1 MKQITVIGSAKKV
14 SKDIEQMAEEI
25 GRGIAKN
32 GAVLIS
38 GGRSGVM
45 EASCRGA
52 KKEKGLVIGILPK
65 NREQANQYVDISIVT
80 GMGDA
85 RNVLLVNSADI
96 IFSICGGVGTLSEIA
111 LALKADKK
119 VISLKQSGGVSRLLA
134 GRLIDGKKIISVDS
148 VKEALKIAFDQ

>member
-1 MKQITVIGSAKKV
+1 MIGSSKKV
-14 SKDIEQMAEEI
+14 SEDIEQMAEDI

-119 VISLKQSGGVSRLLA
+119 VISLKQSGGVSKMLD
-134 GRLIDGKKIISVDS
+134 GKLIDGKKIISVDS
-148 VKEALKIAFDQ
+148 VKEALKIAFD

>member
-1 MKQITVIGSAKKV
+1 MIGSAKKV
-14 SKDIEQMAEEI
+14 SEDIEQMAEDI

-65 NREQANQYVDISIVT
+65 NREQANQHVDISIVT

-119 VISLKQSGGVSRLLA
+119 VISLKQSGGVSKMLA
-134 GRLIDGKKIISVDS
+134 GKLIDGKKIISVDS
-148 VKEALKIAFDQ
+148 VKEALKIAFD

>member
-1 MKQITVIGSAKKV
+1 MIGSAKKV
-14 SKDIEQMAEEI
+14 SEDIEQMAEDI

-119 VISLKQSGGVSRLLA
+119 VISLKQSGGVSKMLA
-134 GRLIDGKKIISVDS
+134 GKLIDGKKIISVDS
-148 VKEALKIAFDQ
+148 VKEALKIAFD